1 MGEGTEVLELLERKR
16 DTPTQT
22 RLDRSSRKTN
32 VKNAFA
38 LNPGTCLNGGK
49 PVVLI
54 DDVFTTGATLDS
66 CAQVL
71 IESGIDNVNAFAL
84 GHG

>member
-1 MGEGTEVLELLERKR
+1 M
-16 DTPTQT
+16 
-22 RLDRSSRKTN
+22 
-32 VKNAFA
+32 KNAFA
-38 LNPGTCLNGGK
+38 LKPGTSFNK
-49 PVVLI
+49 EKTVVLI

-71 IESGIDNVNAFAL
+71 VESGIDKVNVFAL

>member
-1 MGEGTEVLELLERKR
+1 M
-16 DTPTQT
+16 
-22 RLDRSSRKTN
+22 
-32 VKNAFA
+32 KNAFA
-38 LNPGTCLNGGK
+38 LRPRISFNNEK

-71 IESGIDNVNAFAL
+71 IEEGIKNVKVFAL